1 MFYPEGLARM
11 IPPLVEFESVTI
23 SQEGRIALRDLS
35 LRIDVG
41 EHVAVLGPNGSG
53 KSTLI
58 KTITRECYPMHPDRS
73 AVRVMGER
81 VWNVFELRA
90 LMGIVTNE
98 LAAACLRGF
107 TGLEM
112 VLSGFFSSVGI
123 WPHLKVSDEMRAAA
137 NEALERMEIPHL
149 AGRWVDEMSSG
160 EARRVLI
167 ARALVHRPKALVLDE
182 PSTSL
187 DIHAAHSLNRIL
199 RKLAREGTS
208 IVMVTHHLPDIIP
221 EIERVILIKEGRLF
235 RDGRKPDVLTKP
247 LLSELFRT
255 PVDVVRRDG
264 YYHIW

>member
-1 MFYPEGLARM
+1 MTH
-11 IPPLVEFESVTI
+11 PLIEFENVTI
-23 SQEGRIALRDLS
+23 SHEGRIALSELS
-35 LRIDVG
+35 LRIGVG

-58 KTITRECYPMHPDRS
+58 KAITRECYPMHPDRS

-98 LAAACLRGF
+98 LAMACLRGF
-107 TGLEM
+107 TGLEV

-123 WPHLKVSDEMRAAA
+123 WPHLRVTDAMREAAA
-137 NEALERMEIPHL
+137 EALERMEIAHP
-149 AGRWVDEMSSG
+149 AERWVDEMSSG

-187 DIHAAHSLNRIL
+187 DIHAAHSLNGIL

-208 IVMVTHHLPDIIP
+208 LVMVTHHLPDIIP
-221 EIERVILIKEGRLF
+221 EIERVILIQEGRLF
-235 RDGRKPDVLTKP
+235 RDGPKDQVLTEGS
-247 LLSELFRT
+247 LSELFRT
-255 PVDVVRRDG
+255 PVEVVRRDG
-264 YYHIW
+264 YFHIW